1 MISTI
6 FVNLPVQDL
15 DKSIAFLGRLASRST
30 PQCMQETAACMVMGD
45 DIDAML
51 WTHEKVK
58 EIADKALKVDAQNAY
73 APKALSRSLE

>member
-1 MISTI
+1 
-6 FVNLPVQDL
+6 
-15 DKSIAFLGRLASRST
+15 
-30 PQCMQETAACMVMGD
+30 MVMGD